1 MESVFALFNQEF
13 WLRPAGPALRTPL
26 QRLRHAVFGLL
37 LVGLTAGGAFLLR
50 LNLSGAGSVEL
61 LLVVLVALRLGYF
74 QATVVSIGAVFA
86 LNYLFTPPIFKF
98 TVADPQNWISLGTFE
113 AAALLV
119 SRLSSKVRSN
129 AALAEARQLRTLK
142 LFELSRAILLIDGR
156 NSVTEQL
163 SALIRELIQ
172 VEQVEI
178 RVTANQTGDLSST
191 PSLQDEPEIDDPI
204 LRLSRRVLRLGT
216 APIGN
221 IILTGWDTDIL
232 LADAVGSLAA
242 IAIERARAI
251 QRENRAE
258 AERDVEQL
266 RTTVLDGLAHGF
278 KTPLT
283 AIQTASSGLLAI
295 DHLTPTQTELV
306 SIIDEQATRLNHMTT
321 RLLQTAS
328 LETREVRLRRSP
340 VMITDLLDRAL
351 ALQEADTRQRVDRY
365 VPLDLSPDLIDPA
378 MVETALAQLLD
389 NAARYSVINTR
400 IQVWIAQE
408 AFETSVVVVNEGPS
422 IRPQDRDRIFERFYR
437 GVDPAHGPTGTGL
450 GLSIV
455 KKTAEAHGGRA
466 WVECDAGVVRF
477 NFTLLGGRKATHG

>member
-1 MESVFALFNQEF
+1 MFPFIKRTF
-13 WLRPAGPALRTPL
+13 WLRPASSPPRTPL
-26 QRLRHAVFGLL
+26 RRFGHAVIGVL
-37 LVGLTAGGAFLLR
+37 LVLVTAGAAFLLR
-50 LNLSGAGSVEL
+50 LNLSGASSVEL
-61 LLVVLVALRLGYF
+61 LLVVLVALRFGYF
-74 QATVVSIGAVFA
+74 QATVVSVGAVFA

-98 TVADPQNWISLGTFE
+98 TVADPQNWISLATFE

-119 SRLSSKVRSN
+119 SRLSSKVRVN
-129 AALAEARQLRTLK
+129 AALAEAQQRRTLK
-142 LFELSRAILLIDGR
+142 LYELSRAILLIDGR
-156 NSVTEQL
+156 HSVTEQL

-172 VEQVEI
+172 VERVDI
-178 RVTANQTGDLSST
+178 RVSASQEGNPSST
-191 PSLQDEPEIDDPI
+191 PPLQAEPEIDDPTR
-204 LRLSRRVLRLGT
+204 RLSRRVLRLGT
-216 APIGN
+216 APIGDMN
-221 IILTGWDTDIL
+221 LAGWDTDPL

-295 DHLTPTQTELV
+295 DHLTSTQAELV

-328 LETREVRLRRSP
+328 LEAREVRLRRSP

-351 ALQEADTRQRVDRY
+351 ALQEADTQQRVDCHLPDGL
-365 VPLDLSPDLIDPA
+365 VPDLVDAA
-378 MVETALAQLLD
+378 MIETALAQLLD
-389 NAARYSVINTR
+389 NAARYSTLGTR
-400 IQVWIAQE
+400 INILIAQE
-408 AFETSVVVVNEGPS
+408 PFETSVVVTNHGPS
-422 IRPQDRDRIFERFYR
+422 IRSRDRERIFERFYR
-437 GVDPAHGPTGTGL
+437 GTDAAHGPTGTGL

-466 WVECDAGVVRF
+466 WVESDTNLTRF
-477 NFTLLGGRKATHG
+477 HFTILGNRKATHG